1 MSAVDVILVFAGIPL
16 LVIAFVW
23 SWILLTTSS
32 GSARYHLGQP
42 WDSQPLW
49 FVGHPKGGVST
60 HPALIESD
68 RTARLQADESA
79 GSGPAVHGGASGSW

>member
-23 SWILLTTSS
+23 SWILLTSSS
-32 GSARYHLGQP
+32 GNGRYHLGQP

-68 RTARLQADESA
+68 RVAQSQAGESTE
-79 GSGPAVHGGASGSW
+79 SGAAVQGGASGSW